1 VKRRMLRSAIAIS
14 LTAVLVFGI
23 PLAIAGTRLI
33 HADVRQGLEHDAD
46 NIASTVEDNFEHG
59 RVLTTSILANVAPA
73 GQHVIVVGRDGK
85 VLTAGKR
92 ISGPKLEVRSDA
104 AKDAVVYVQTSAAG
118 VNARVRRLWLLVA
131 ALAAGG
137 VAAGATLALL
147 QARRLSAPLD
157 ALAKSSRRLG
167 SGDFSARA
175 AKDGIPEMDAVADA
189 LNASAAQIAELVATE
204 RRFATN
210 VSHQLRTP
218 ITAIRIRLEELVS
231 SENLEQ
237 AREEARAAVQQVD
250 RLTKTINEL
259 LEFTRT
265 GHFGGKTEIDL
276 AALVRSHIDNWRD
289 GYRASEIAVTF
300 QSEDPDARVRARP
313 GVVGQ
318 ALDVLL
324 DNSIKH
330 GGGVVEVSIEKRNGQ
345 VVIQVADQ
353 GTGVPEGMEDHI
365 FEWSMTTGD
374 GLGVGLPLART
385 LVESDGGRLT
395 LTRTRPAQFEIAL
408 PAADHTQ
415 A

>member
-1 VKRRMLRSAIAIS
+1 MLRSAIAIS
-14 LTAVLVFGI
+14 LAAVLVLGI
-23 PLAIAGTRLI
+23 PLAVAGTRLI
-33 HADVRQGLEHDAD
+33 HADARQGLEHDAD

-59 RVLTTSILANVAPA
+59 RVLTSSILANVTPV
-73 GQHVIVVGRDGK
+73 GQHVIVVGRDGS
-85 VLTAGKR
+85 VLTAGPKT
-92 ISGPKLEVRSDA
+92 SGPKLEVRSDA

-118 VNARVRRLWLLVA
+118 VDARVRRLWLLVA

-137 VAAGATLALL
+137 VAAGVTLALL

-157 ALAKSSRRLG
+157 ALATSSRRLG

-175 AKDGIPEMDAVADA
+175 GKDGIPEMDAVADA

-218 ITAIRIRLEELVS
+218 LTAIRIRLEELAGADD
-231 SENLEQ
+231 LEQ
-237 AREEARAAVQQVD
+237 VHEEARAAVRQVD
-250 RLTKTINEL
+250 RLTETVTEL
-259 LEFTRT
+259 LQLTRT
-265 GHFGGKTEIDL
+265 GHLSGKGLIDL
-276 AALVRSHIDNWRD
+276 SALVRVHIDSWREGHRAD
-289 GYRASEIAVTF
+289 GVVVTF
-300 QSEDPDARVRARP
+300 RSDDSPVEAKATP

-330 GGGVVEVSIEKRNGQ
+330 GGEAVDVSIERRNGH
-345 VVIQVADQ
+345 VLIHVADL
-353 GTGVPEGMEDHI
+353 GGGIADGMEERI
-365 FEWSMTTGD
+365 FEWSTTTGE

-395 LTRTRPAQFEIAL
+395 LTRARPAEFEIAL
-408 PAADHTQ
+408 PASD
-415 A
+415 